1 MKQKIKHRIR
11 LYRAFR
17 QVGICAAIIAA
28 LTGALA
34 AAGAA
39 PAPARAEIPPHL
51 GYGVNVR
58 QKSSIDPLFAPLGF
72 DWIKLWEE
80 YEIDP
85 PAERFPYYVLFTID
99 CRSGM
104 PDDLDAWGDHI
115 ELIAEAGLG
124 FIEAYEIC
132 NEPNVERFWSGQP
145 PDPRE
150 YVQMLQ
156 VAYQRIRAVDPGAI
170 VVSAG
175 LAPVGRIQGGCDG
188 LSGNDCHA
196 MDEREYA
203 RVMFLWGAGDYF
215 DAFGY
220 HPYGFAYPP
229 EKDPGSVSNG
239 FAFRGAEVM
248 HNLMKQYGLDHKPIW
263 ATEFSWLRDDDD
275 YGGVPSDCNSDYEA
289 SFSWME
295 VSEQEQADYLTGAF
309 QYADDNWPWMGPMF
323 VWNLDWHDYHL
334 WDCEAARYFS
344 ILKTSL
350 SGQGFARPAPESLA
364 EFRLAPNGT
373 WYKLDTYHTLAY
385 DALAAM
391 EKRPGSFA
399 PRLMI
404 TPDALT
410 FLIDVDEPGVYTAT
424 LYPTNSGY
432 QTLFWTASVATGLQ
446 VTPTLAI
453 TTGIQSAP
461 LAVTVD
467 TTGYVTG
474 TFTGSISVTATTS
487 DVLDSPQVIPVT
499 LRVVPEVYRVY
510 LPVAL
515 RSAP

>member
-1 MKQKIKHRIR
+1 MEHKIKH
-11 LYRAFR
+11 
-17 QVGICAAIIAA
+17 QVTVPQRVQRVFSSIGICAATIAA
-28 LTGALA
+28 LIALLGEPA
-34 AAGAA
+34 AA
-39 PAPARAEIPPHL
+39 PVRAEIPPHL

-58 QKSSIDPLFAPLGF
+58 QESNIDSLFAPLGF
-72 DWIKLWEE
+72 EWVKLWEE
-80 YEIDP
+80 YEINP
-85 PAERFPYYVLFTID
+85 PATRLPYYVLFTID
-99 CRSGM
+99 CRDGM
-104 PDDLDAWGDHI
+104 WADLNAWGDHVAG
-115 ELIAEAGLG
+115 IAEAGLG
-124 FIEAYEIC
+124 FVEAYEIC
-132 NEPNVERFWSGQP
+132 NEPNAERFWGGQP

-156 VAYQRIRAVDPGAI
+156 VAYQRIKAVDPGVI

-175 LAPVGRIQGGCDG
+175 LAPVGRIEGGCYG

-203 RVMFLWGAGDYF
+203 RVMFLWGAGNHF

-248 HNLMKQYGLDHKPIW
+248 HNLMEQYGLGHKPIW
-263 ATEFSWLRDDDD
+263 ATEFNWLREWNDP
-275 YGGVPSDCNSDYEA
+275 PSDCRSDYKA
-289 SFSWME
+289 SFEWME

-309 QYADDNWPWMGPMF
+309 QYADNNWPWMGPMF

-350 SGQGFARPAPESLA
+350 TAQGFARPAPESLT
-364 EFRLAPNGT
+364 EFRLAPNGM
-373 WYKLDTYHTLAY
+373 WHKLDTYHTLAY

-410 FLIDVDEPGVYTAT
+410 FLVDVDEPGVYTTT
-424 LYPTNSGY
+424 LHPLNAGY
-432 QTLFWTASVATGLQ
+432 QTLTWMATVVAGLP

-453 TTGIQSAP
+453 TTGLQSAP
-461 LAVTVD
+461 LTVTVD

-474 TFTGSISVTATTS
+474 TFTGSITVTATTT

-499 LRVVPEVYRVY
+499 LRVVSEVYRVY
-510 LPVAL
+510 LPVAF